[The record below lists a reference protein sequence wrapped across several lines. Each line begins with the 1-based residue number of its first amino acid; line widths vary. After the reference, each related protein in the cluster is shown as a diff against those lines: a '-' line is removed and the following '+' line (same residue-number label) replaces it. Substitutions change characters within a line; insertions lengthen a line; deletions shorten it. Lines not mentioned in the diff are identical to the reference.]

1 MGLYRPDLGT
11 EIGVGR
17 TAAADVVARALRG
30 KRLDLRGAIFRFALM
45 MTLVISL
52 GVLVTL
58 LVQVVGDGWVVFRDR
73 GIDFLRSPMSALA
86 SRAGVWQG
94 LWGSM
99 LLMMFVILLAFPIG
113 IGAAIY
119 LEEYAT
125 DNSLNR
131 LMTSNIRNLAGVP
144 SIVYGL
150 LGLAIFVL
158 FLRPLTGGLTVISG
172 GLTLAVLVLPIV
184 IITSMEAVRAVPDS
198 IREAAYGVGATKWQV
213 IRHHVLPYASSG
225 ILTGTVLSVAR
236 ALGETAPL
244 ILVGA
249 ITGVFFQSSGG
260 PIAKLSG
267 PYTSLPTI
275 VFNWSRQPGEHFRQL
290 TAAAIM
296 VLLVVILAINA
307 TAILLRNRYER
318 KW

>member
-1 MGLYRPDLGT
+1 MILM
-11 EIGVGR
+11 VF
-17 TAAADVVARALRG
+17 VV
-30 KRLDLRGAIFRFALM
+30 
-45 MTLVISL
+45 
-52 GVLVTL
+52 
-58 LVQVVGDGWVVFRDR
+58 
-73 GIDFLRSPMSALA
+73 
-86 SRAGVWQG
+86 
-94 LWGSM
+94 
-99 LLMMFVILLAFPIG
+99 LLAFPIG

-125 DNSLNR
+125 DNA
-131 LMTSNIRNLAGVP
+131 MTRFMTANIRNLAGVP

-158 FLRPLTGGLTVISG
+158 VLKPLTGGLSAVSG
-172 GLTLAVLVLPIV
+172 GLTLSVLVLPIV
-184 IITSMEAVRAVPDS
+184 IITSMEALRAVPQA

-213 IRHHVLPYASSG
+213 VRHHVLPYASSG
-225 ILTGTVLSVAR
+225 ILTGTVLSIAR

-249 ITGVFFQSSGG
+249 ITGVFFQSSGN
-260 PIAKLSG
+260 PVERLQG
-267 PYTSLPTI
+267 PYTSLPTV
-275 VFNWSRQPGEHFRQL
+275 VFSWTRLPAEEFRHL
-290 TAAAIM
+290 AAAAIM

>member
-11 EIGVGR
+11 EI
-17 TAAADVVARALRG
+17 AAGAPDAAIRRALRG
-30 KRLDLRGAIFRFALM
+30 QRVDVPGALFRW
-45 MTLVISL
+45 TLLGTLIVSL
-52 GVLVTL
+52 AVLAAL
-58 LVQVVGDGWVVFRDR
+58 LVQVTGDGWVVFRDR
-73 GIDFLRSPMSALA
+73 GMDFLTSPLSAA
-86 SRAGVWQG
+86 AERAGVWQG
-94 LWGSM
+94 LVGSM
-99 LLMMFVILLAFPIG
+99 LLMGFVIVLAFPIG
-113 IGAAIY
+113 IGAAVY
-119 LEEYAT
+119 LEEYAPDT
-125 DNSLNR
+125 WLTR
-131 LMTSNIRNLAGVP
+131 FMTTNIRNLAGVP

-158 FLRPLTGGLTVISG
+158 VLRPITGGLSVISG

-184 IITSMEAVRAVPDS
+184 IITSMEAIRAVPLS
-198 IREAAYGVGATKWQV
+198 IREAAYGVGATQWQV

-249 ITGVFFQSSGG
+249 ITGFFFVSGGG
-260 PIAKLSG
+260 PIDKLQG
-267 PYTSLPTI
+267 PYTSVPTV
-275 VFNWSRQPGEHFRQL
+275 VFNWSRLPGEDFKHL
-290 TAAAIM
+290 AAAAIM

-307 TAILLRNRYER
+307 AAILLRNRYER

>member
-1 MGLYRPDLGT
+1 MSVFRPNLGMDS
-11 EIGVGR
+11 EVAER
-17 TAAADVVARALRG
+17 PAALVVRQALRG
-30 KRLDLRGAIFRFALM
+30 KRLDVRGTVFQA
-45 MTLVISL
+45 TLLLTLAVSIAVL
-52 GVLVTL
+52 GVLL
-58 LVQVVGDGWVVFRDR
+58 AEVVSDGWVVFRDR
-73 GIDFLRSPMSALA
+73 GVDFLTSPLSASA
-86 SRAGVWQG
+86 DRAGVSQG
-94 LWGSM
+94 LMGSL
-99 LLMMFVILLAFPIG
+99 LLMAFVTLLAFPIG
-113 IGAAIY
+113 IGAAVY
-119 LEEYAT
+119 LEEYAPDT
-125 DNSLNR
+125 W
-131 LMTSNIRNLAGVP
+131 MTRFMTTNIRNLAGVP

-158 FLRPLTGGLTVISG
+158 VLRPVTGGLSAISG

-184 IITSMEAVRAVPDS
+184 IITSMEAIRAVPQS

-249 ITGVFFQSSGG
+249 ITGFFFVSSGS
-260 PIAKLSG
+260 PIDKLQG
-267 PYTSLPTI
+267 PYTSLPTV
-275 VFNWSRQPGEHFRQL
+275 VFNWSRLPGDEFRHL
-290 TAAAIM
+290 AAAAIM

>member
-1 MGLYRPDLGT
+1 MGQYLPDLGT
-11 EIGVGR
+11 EIGSGR
-17 TAAADVVARALRG
+17 AAAASVVARSLRG
-30 KRLDLRGAIFRFALM
+30 KRVDVRGTIFQAALLLTM
-45 MTLVISL
+45 LVSL
-52 GVLVTL
+52 GVLATL
-58 LVQVVGDGWVVFRDR
+58 IAQVVNEGWVVFRDR
-73 GIDFLRSPMSALA
+73 GTSFLTSPLSASA
-86 SRAGVWQG
+86 ARAGVWQG
-94 LWGSM
+94 MSGS
-99 LLMMFVILLAFPIG
+99 LLLVIFVVVFAFPVG

-119 LEEYAT
+119 LEEYAADT
-125 DNSLNR
+125 PLTR
-131 LMTSNIRNLAGVP
+131 FMTTNIRNLAGVP

-158 FLRPLTGGLTVISG
+158 VLRSVTGGLTVISG

-184 IITSMEAVRAVPDS
+184 IITSMEAIRAVPQG
-198 IREAAYGVGATKWQV
+198 IREAAYGVGATQWQV
-213 IRHHVLPYASSG
+213 VRHHVLPYASPG

-249 ITGVFFQSSGG
+249 VTGFFFQASGN
-260 PIAKLSG
+260 PIARLRG

-275 VFNWSRQPGEHFRQL
+275 VFSWSRLPGEDFRHL
-290 TAAAIM
+290 AAAAIL

>member
-1 MGLYRPDLGT
+1 LMSVTQLST
-11 EIGVGR
+11 
-17 TAAADVVARALRG
+17 ADVVRQALRG
-30 KRLDLRGAIFRFALM
+30 KRLDLRGTIFQLALLL
-45 MTLVISL
+45 TLIVSL
-52 GVLVTL
+52 GVLAAL
-58 LVQVVGDGWVVFRDR
+58 LVQVIGDGWVVFRDR
-73 GIDFLRSPMSALA
+73 GVDFLTSPLSASA
-86 SRAGVWQG
+86 KRAGIQQG
-94 LWGSM
+94 LIGSVI
-99 LLMMFVILLAFPIG
+99 LMIFVILLAFPIG

-119 LEEYAT
+119 LEEYAK
-125 DNSLNR
+125 DNT
-131 LMTSNIRNLAGVP
+131 MTRFMTANIRNLAGVP

-158 FLRPLTGGLTVISG
+158 VLKPLTGGLSAFSG

-184 IITSMEAVRAVPDS
+184 IITSMEAIRAVPQS

-213 IRHHVLPYASSG
+213 VRHHVLPYASSG
-225 ILTGTVLSVAR
+225 ILTGTVLSIAR

-249 ITGVFFQSSGG
+249 ITGVFFQSSGN
-260 PIAKLSG
+260 PIDRLQG
-267 PYTSLPTI
+267 PYTSLPTV
-275 VFNWSRQPGEHFRQL
+275 VFSWTRLPAAEFRHL
-290 TAAAIM
+290 AAAAIM